1 MIVTLAG
8 HVDHGKTSIVRAL
21 TGTDTDR
28 LAEEKERGLTIDL
41 GFAYSDLGGHRI
53 GFVDVPGHHRFIHNM
68 VAGVAGMQHALLV
81 IAADDGVM
89 PQTREHL
96 QILSLLG
103 LKRGTIALSKID
115 RVSDLEVDDRRD
127 EIKTFVEDSFLETAD
142 IIAISSEDGQGIDVL
157 RNALATAAAHH
168 SSERQLPRE
177 FRLAVDRSFSTRG
190 VGTVVTGTVVEGQC
204 AVDDQ
209 LVLGSDATPV
219 RVRSLHVQNRPA
231 SKAEFGDRTAI
242 NLVGVDAEKVQ
253 RGDWITKNTV
263 RLPTSNV
270 SVQLSVLRDFPRT
283 VRHRSPVHIY
293 HATSHHLG
301 RVALLESNAADPGS
315 EQLADLLVESEM
327 HVKVGDSLII
337 RDHDLGRTMGGGL
350 VIALDEPSARRRSPA
365 RLDMLIRLRSASI
378 QQDPVASLLDMCR
391 HGPVHFDRFRRSW
404 NLTESDAERLRS
416 LPPLI
421 FKNDFVLHDE
431 YLTIQTSAFTATLK
445 EHHRLVSDS
454 EGIELESLA
463 TLVGQP
469 MDASRIV
476 LACAVVDGT
485 IKLKGGRYALA
496 HHHANV
502 PLAVIALFE
511 KVKPLLDQAQP
522 PSSGDLAKQLEIPL
536 SKLEKELRS
545 LAKFRLCIQIS
556 TNRYYLPDQIAQLT
570 QTAIDLAEHDDF
582 TVRAFRDS
590 TGVGRNIVIEIL
602 EYFDRKGFTRRSGDS
617 RQIVGTADQV
627 LT

>member
-68 VAGVAGMQHALLV
+68 VAGVASMQHALLV

-115 RVSDLEVDDRRD
+115 RVSDLEVNNRRD
-127 EIKTFVEDSFLETAD
+127 EIKTFVEGSFLETAN
-142 IIAISSEDGQGIDVL
+142 IIAVSSEDGQGIDVL
-157 RNALATAAAHH
+157 RDALATAAAQH

-219 RVRSLHVQNRPA
+219 RVRNLHVQNRPA
-231 SKAEFGDRTAI
+231 SKAAFGDRTAM

-270 SVQLSVLRDFPRT
+270 TVQLSVLRDFPRT

-365 RLDMLIRLRSASI
+365 RLDMLIRLQTASI
-378 QQDPVASLLDMCR
+378 QQDPDESLLDMCR
-391 HGPVHFDRFRRSW
+391 HRPVHFDRFRRSW
-404 NLTESDAERLRS
+404 NLTKSDAERLRN
-416 LPPLI
+416 LPPLT

-431 YLTIQTSAFTATLK
+431 YLTTQASAFTETLE

-469 MDASRIV
+469 VDASRIV
-476 LACAVVDGT
+476 LACAMDDGT

-502 PLAVIALFE
+502 PLAVVALFE

-522 PSSGDLAKQLEIPL
+522 PSSGDLAKQLGIPL
-536 SKLEKELRS
+536 SKLEKEMPS

-602 EYFDRKGFTRRSGDS
+602 EYFDRKGFTRRNGDL

>member
-21 TGTDTDR
+21 TGIDTDR

-115 RVSDLEVDDRRD
+115 RVSDLEVNNRRD
-127 EIKTFVEDSFLETAD
+127 EIKTFVEGSFLETAN
-142 IIAISSEDGQGIDVL
+142 IIAVSSEDGQGIDVL
-157 RNALATAAAHH
+157 RDTLATAAAQH

-190 VGTVVTGTVVEGQC
+190 VGTVVTGTVAEGQC

-231 SKAEFGDRTAI
+231 SKAEFGDRTAM

-270 SVQLSVLRDFPRT
+270 TVQLSVLRDFPRT

-315 EQLADLLVESEM
+315 EQLADLVVESEM

-365 RLDMLIRLRSASI
+365 RLDMLIRLRSAAI
-378 QQDPVASLLDMCR
+378 QQDPVESLLDMCR
-391 HGPVHFDRFRRSW
+391 HRPVHFDRFRRSW

-416 LPPLI
+416 LPPLT

-431 YLTIQTSAFTATLK
+431 YLTIQTSAFTATLE

-476 LACAVVDGT
+476 LACAVDDGT

-496 HHHANV
+496 DHHANV

-522 PSSGDLAKQLEIPL
+522 PSSGDLAKQLRIPL
-536 SKLEKELRS
+536 SKLEKEMPS

-556 TNRYYLPDQIAQLT
+556 TNRYYLPGQIAQLT

-602 EYFDRKGFTRRSGDS
+602 EYFDRRGFTRRNGDS

>member
-28 LAEEKERGLTIDL
+28 LVEEKERGLTIDL
-41 GFAYSDLGGHRI
+41 GFAYSDLAGHRI

-103 LKRGTIALSKID
+103 LKTGTIALSKID
-115 RVSDLEVDDRRD
+115 RVGDFEVKNRQREIRD
-127 EIKTFVEDSFLETAD
+127 FVKGSFLESAN
-142 IIAISSEDGQGIDVL
+142 IIAISSENGEGIDVL
-157 RNALATAAAHH
+157 REALANAAAQH
-168 SSERQLPRE
+168 SIEDRLPRE
-177 FRLAVDRSFSTRG
+177 FRLAVDRSFSPRG

-204 AVDDQ
+204 AVEDE

-219 RVRSLHVQNRPA
+219 RVRNLHVQNQPA
-231 SKAEFGDRTAI
+231 LTARLGDRTAM
-242 NLVGVDAEKVQ
+242 NLAGVDADQIK
-253 RGDWITKNTV
+253 RGDWITRNTV
-263 RLPTSNV
+263 RLPTTNIT
-270 SVQLSVLRDFPRT
+270 VQLSVLPDFPRK
-283 VRHRSPVHIY
+283 VRHRSPIHIY

-315 EQLADLLVESEM
+315 GQLADLLVESEM

-350 VIALDEPSARRRSPA
+350 VVALDEPNARRRGPA
-365 RLDMLIRLRSASI
+365 RLDMLTRLQLASI
-378 QQDPVASLLDMCR
+378 QLDPSKSLLALCAQR
-391 HGPVHFDRFRRSW
+391 PVHFDRFRRSW

-416 LPPLI
+416 LPPLT
-421 FKNDFVLHDE
+421 FKNDFVLHEE
-431 YLTIQTSAFTATLK
+431 YLSTQTKALTARLE

-463 TLVGQP
+463 TLIGQP
-469 MDASRIV
+469 IDASRIV
-476 LACAVVDGT
+476 LACAVDDGA
-485 IKLKGGRYALA
+485 IKLRSGRYALSGHQA
-496 HHHANV
+496 DIPA
-502 PLAVIALFE
+502 AVVALFE
-511 KVKPLLDQAQP
+511 QVKPLLDQAQP
-522 PSSGDLAKQLEIPL
+522 PSSGDLAKQLGIPL
-536 SKLEKELRS
+536 SKLEKEIPS
-545 LAKFRLCIQIS
+545 LVKFRLCIQIS

-570 QTAIDLAEHDDF
+570 QTAIDLAEHDNF

-590 TGVGRNIVIEIL
+590 TGVGRNIVVEIL

-627 LT
+627 LV

>member
-28 LAEEKERGLTIDL
+28 LVEEKERGLTIDL
-41 GFAYSDLGGHRI
+41 GFAYSDLAGHRI

-68 VAGVAGMQHALLV
+68 VAGIAGMQHALLV

-103 LKRGTIALSKID
+103 LKTGTIALSKID
-115 RVSDLEVDDRRD
+115 RVSDFEIKNRQD
-127 EIKTFVEDSFLETAD
+127 EIRDFVKGSFLETAH
-142 IIAISSEDGQGIDVL
+142 IIAISSEDAQGIDTL
-157 RNALATAAAHH
+157 REALANAAAQH
-168 SSERQLPRE
+168 SIKDQVPRE

-204 AVDDQ
+204 AVEDQ

-219 RVRSLHVQNRPA
+219 RIRSLHVQNQPSSTA
-231 SKAEFGDRTAI
+231 GLGDRTAM
-242 NLVGVDAEKVQ
+242 NLAGIDAEKIK
-253 RGDWITKNTV
+253 RGDWIVRNAV
-263 RLPTSNV
+263 RLPTRNV
-270 SVQLSVLRDFPRT
+270 TVQFSILPDFPRV

-301 RVALLESNAADPGS
+301 RVALLESNAANPGS
-315 EQLADLLVESEM
+315 GQLADLLVESDM

-350 VIALDEPSARRRSPA
+350 VIALDEPEARRRSPA
-365 RLDMLIRLRSASI
+365 RLDMLTRLQSASV
-378 QQDPVASLLDMCR
+378 QLDPSKSLLALCAQR
-391 HGPVHFDRFRRSW
+391 PVHFERFRRSW
-404 NLTESDAERLRS
+404 NLIDADAERLRS
-416 LPPLI
+416 LPLLT

-431 YLTIQTSAFTATLK
+431 YLSTQTMALTARLE

-463 TLVGQP
+463 TLIGQP
-469 MDASRIV
+469 IDASRIV
-476 LACAVVDGT
+476 LACAVDAGA
-485 IKLKGGRYALA
+485 IKLKSGRYALA
-496 HHHANV
+496 DHQADIPPGV
-502 PLAVIALFE
+502 VALFE
-511 KVKPLLDQAQP
+511 KVKPLLEKTQP
-522 PSSGDLAKQLEIPL
+522 PSLGDLAKQLEVPL
-536 SKLEKELRS
+536 SKLEKEMPS
-545 LAKFRLCIQIS
+545 LVKFRLCIQIS

-570 QTAIDLAEHDDF
+570 QTAIDLAEHNDF

-602 EYFDRKGFTRRSGDS
+602 EYFDRKGFTQRIGDS
-617 RQIVGTADQV
+617 RQIVGTVDQV
-627 LT
+627 LV

>member
-21 TGTDTDR
+21 TGIDTDR

-115 RVSDLEVDDRRD
+115 RVSDLEVNNRRD
-127 EIKTFVEDSFLETAD
+127 EIKTFVEGSFLETAN
-142 IIAISSEDGQGIDVL
+142 IIAVSSEDGQGIDVL
-157 RNALATAAAHH
+157 RDTLTTAAAQH
-168 SSERQLPRE
+168 SFERQLPRE

-231 SKAEFGDRTAI
+231 SKAEFGDRTAM

-253 RGDWITKNTV
+253 RGDWITKNTA

-270 SVQLSVLRDFPRT
+270 TVQLSVLRDFPRT

-365 RLDMLIRLRSASI
+365 RLDMLIRLQTASI
-378 QQDPVASLLDMCR
+378 QQDPDESLLGMCR
-391 HGPVHFDRFRRSW
+391 HRPVHFDRFRRSW

-416 LPPLI
+416 LPP
-421 FKNDFVLHDE
+421 
-431 YLTIQTSAFTATLK
+431 
-445 EHHRLVSDS
+445 
-454 EGIELESLA
+454 
-463 TLVGQP
+463 
-469 MDASRIV
+469 
-476 LACAVVDGT
+476 
-485 IKLKGGRYALA
+485 
-496 HHHANV
+496 
-502 PLAVIALFE
+502 
-511 KVKPLLDQAQP
+511 
-522 PSSGDLAKQLEIPL
+522 
-536 SKLEKELRS
+536 
-545 LAKFRLCIQIS
+545 
-556 TNRYYLPDQIAQLT
+556 
-570 QTAIDLAEHDDF
+570 
-582 TVRAFRDS
+582 
-590 TGVGRNIVIEIL
+590 
-602 EYFDRKGFTRRSGDS
+602 
-617 RQIVGTADQV
+617 
-627 LT
+627 

>member
-8 HVDHGKTSIVRAL
+8 HVDHGKTSIVRTL
-21 TGTDTDR
+21 TGTETDR

-41 GFAYSDLGGHRI
+41 GFAYSDLAGHRI

-103 LKRGTIALSKID
+103 LKNGTIALSKID
-115 RVSDLEVDDRRD
+115 RVSDLDITNRQE
-127 EIKTFVEDSFLETAD
+127 EIRTFVKGSFLETAD
-142 IIAISSEDGQGIDVL
+142 IIAVSSEDGEGIDAL
-157 RNALATAAAHH
+157 RDALAHAAMQH
-168 SSERQLPRE
+168 SNEHQLPRE
-177 FRLAVDRSFSTRG
+177 FRLAVDRSFSARG
-190 VGTVVTGTVVEGQC
+190 VGTVVTGTVVEGTC

-219 RVRSLHVQNRPA
+219 RVRNLHVQNQPA
-231 SKAEFGDRTAI
+231 LTAEIGDRAAM
-242 NLVGVDAEKVQ
+242 NLAGVDAEKIE
-253 RGDWITKNTV
+253 RGDWVTKNSA
-263 RLPTSNV
+263 RLLTSNV
-270 SVQLSVLRDFPRT
+270 TVQLSVLADFPRK

-301 RVALLESNAADPGS
+301 RVALLESNAADPES

-337 RDHDLGRTMGGGL
+337 RDHDLGRTMGGGR
-350 VIALDEPSARRRSPA
+350 VVALDEPNARRRSPA
-365 RLDMLIRLRSASI
+365 RLSMLRRLQLASI
-378 QQDPVASLLDMCR
+378 QNDPAESLLALCGHR
-391 HGPVHFDRFRRSW
+391 PVHFDRFRRSW
-404 NLTESDAERLRS
+404 NLTDSDGQSLRS
-416 LPPLI
+416 LPLLT

-431 YLTIQTSAFTATLK
+431 YLAKQTRAFITRLE

-469 MDASRIV
+469 IDASRIV
-476 LACAVVDGT
+476 LACALDDGT

-496 HHHANV
+496 DHQADV
-502 PLAVIALFE
+502 PPAVVALFD

-522 PSSGDLAKQLEIPL
+522 PSSGDLAKQLGIPL
-536 SKLEKELRS
+536 SKLEKEMPS
-545 LAKFRLCIQIS
+545 LVKFRLCLQIS

-602 EYFDRKGFTRRSGDS
+602 EYFDRKGFTRRNGDV

-627 LT
+627 LV

>member
-8 HVDHGKTSIVRAL
+8 HVDHGKTSIVHAL

-68 VAGVAGMQHALLV
+68 VAGVASMQHALLV

-115 RVSDLEVDDRRD
+115 RVSDLEVNNRRD
-127 EIKTFVEDSFLETAD
+127 EIKTFVEGSFLETAN
-142 IIAISSEDGQGIDVL
+142 IIAVSSEDGQGIDVL
-157 RNALATAAAHH
+157 RDALATAAAQH

-219 RVRSLHVQNRPA
+219 RVRNLHVQNRPA
-231 SKAEFGDRTAI
+231 SKAEFGDRTAM

-270 SVQLSVLRDFPRT
+270 TIQLSVLRDFPRT

-365 RLDMLIRLRSASI
+365 RLDMLIRLQSASI
-378 QQDPVASLLDMCR
+378 QQDPDESLLDMCR
-391 HGPVHFDRFRRSW
+391 HRPVHFDRFRRSW
-404 NLTESDAERLRS
+404 NLTKSDAERLRN
-416 LPPLI
+416 LPPLT

-431 YLTIQTSAFTATLK
+431 YLTTQTSAFTETLE
-445 EHHRLVSDS
+445 EHHRRVSDS

-476 LACAVVDGT
+476 LACAVDDGT

-502 PLAVIALFE
+502 PLAVVALFE
-511 KVKPLLDQAQP
+511 KVQPLLDQTQP
-522 PSSGDLAKQLEIPL
+522 PSSGDLAKQLGIPL
-536 SKLEKELRS
+536 SKLEKEMPS

-556 TNRYYLPDQIAQLT
+556 TNRYYLPDQIAQST

-602 EYFDRKGFTRRSGDS
+602 EYFDRKGFTRRNGDL

>member
-115 RVSDLEVDDRRD
+115 RVSDLEVNDRRD

-378 QQDPVASLLDMCR
+378 QQDPIASLLDMCR

-416 LPPLI
+416 LPPLT

-431 YLTIQTSAFTATLK
+431 YLTIQTSAFTATLE

-536 SKLEKELRS
+536 SKLEKELPS

-617 RQIVGTADQV
+617 RQIVGTVDQV

>member
-8 HVDHGKTSIVRAL
+8 HVDHGKTSIVHAL

-68 VAGVAGMQHALLV
+68 VAGVASMQHALLV

-96 QILSLLG
+96 QILSLLR

-115 RVSDLEVDDRRD
+115 RVSDLEVNNRRD
-127 EIKTFVEDSFLETAD
+127 EIKTFVEGSFLETAN
-142 IIAISSEDGQGIDVL
+142 IIAVSSEDGEGIDVL
-157 RNALATAAAHH
+157 RDALATAAAQH

-219 RVRSLHVQNRPA
+219 RVRNLYVQNRPA
-231 SKAEFGDRTAI
+231 SKAEFGDRTAM

-270 SVQLSVLRDFPRT
+270 TIQLSVLRDFPRT
-283 VRHRSPVHIY
+283 VPHRSPVHIY

-365 RLDMLIRLRSASI
+365 RLDMLIRLQSASI
-378 QQDPVASLLDMCR
+378 QQDPDESLLDMCR
-391 HGPVHFDRFRRSW
+391 HRPVHFDRFRRSW
-404 NLTESDAERLRS
+404 NLTKSDAERLRN
-416 LPPLI
+416 LPPLT

-431 YLTIQTSAFTATLK
+431 YLTTQTSAFTETLE
-445 EHHRLVSDS
+445 EHHRRVSDS

-476 LACAVVDGT
+476 LACAVDDGT

-502 PLAVIALFE
+502 PLAVVALFE
-511 KVKPLLDQAQP
+511 KVQPLLDQTQP
-522 PSSGDLAKQLEIPL
+522 PSSGDLAKQLGIPL
-536 SKLEKELRS
+536 SKLEKEMPS

-602 EYFDRKGFTRRSGDS
+602 EYFDRKGFTRRNGDS

>member
-68 VAGVAGMQHALLV
+68 VAGVASMQHALLV

-103 LKRGTIALSKID
+103 LKSGTIALSKID
-115 RVSDLEVDDRRD
+115 RVSDLEVNNRRD
-127 EIKTFVEDSFLETAD
+127 EIKTFVEGSFLETAN
-142 IIAISSEDGQGIDVL
+142 IIAVSSEDGQGIDVL
-157 RNALATAAAHH
+157 RDALATAAAQH

-219 RVRSLHVQNRPA
+219 RVRNLHVQNRPA
-231 SKAEFGDRTAI
+231 SKAAFGDRTAM

-253 RGDWITKNTV
+253 RGDWITKNTA

-270 SVQLSVLRDFPRT
+270 TVQLSVLRDFPRT

-365 RLDMLIRLRSASI
+365 RLDMLIRLQTASI
-378 QQDPVASLLDMCR
+378 QQDPDESLLDMCR
-391 HGPVHFDRFRRSW
+391 HRPVHFDRFRRSW
-404 NLTESDAERLRS
+404 NLTKSDAERLRN
-416 LPPLI
+416 LPPLT

-431 YLTIQTSAFTATLK
+431 YLTTQASAFTETLE

-469 MDASRIV
+469 VDASRIV
-476 LACAVVDGT
+476 LACAVDDGT

-502 PLAVIALFE
+502 PLSVVALFE

-522 PSSGDLAKQLEIPL
+522 PSSGDLAKQLGIPL
-536 SKLEKELRS
+536 SKLEKEMPS

-602 EYFDRKGFTRRSGDS
+602 EYFDRKGFTRRNGDL

>member
-115 RVSDLEVDDRRD
+115 RVSDLEVNNRRD
-127 EIKTFVEDSFLETAD
+127 EIKTFVEGSFLETAN
-142 IIAISSEDGQGIDVL
+142 IIAVSSEDGQGIDVL
-157 RNALATAAAHH
+157 RDTLATAAAQH

-231 SKAEFGDRTAI
+231 SKAEFGDRTAM

-270 SVQLSVLRDFPRT
+270 TVQLSVLRDFPRT
-283 VRHRSPVHIY
+283 VPHRSPVHIY

-301 RVALLESNAADPGS
+301 RVALLESNSADPGS

-378 QQDPVASLLDMCR
+378 QQDPVESLLDMCR
-391 HGPVHFDRFRRSW
+391 HRPVHFDRFRRSW

-416 LPPLI
+416 LPPLT

-431 YLTIQTSAFTATLK
+431 YLTTQASAFTETLE
-445 EHHRLVSDS
+445 EHHRQLSDS

-469 MDASRIV
+469 VDASRIV
-476 LACAVVDGT
+476 LACAVDDGT

-496 HHHANV
+496 DHHANV

-522 PSSGDLAKQLEIPL
+522 PSSGDLAKQLRIPL
-536 SKLEKELRS
+536 SKLEKEMPS

-602 EYFDRKGFTRRSGDS
+602 EYFDRKGFTRRNGDL

>member
-115 RVSDLEVDDRRD
+115 RVSDLEVNDRRD

-142 IIAISSEDGQGIDVL
+142 IIAISSVDGQGIDVL
-157 RNALATAAAHH
+157 RDTLATAAAHH

-315 EQLADLLVESEM
+315 EQLADLLVESEL

-378 QQDPVASLLDMCR
+378 QQDPIASLLDMCR

-416 LPPLI
+416 LPPLT

-431 YLTIQTSAFTATLK
+431 YLTIQTSAFTATLE

-522 PSSGDLAKQLEIPL
+522 PSSGDLAKQLGIPL
-536 SKLEKELRS
+536 SKLEKELPS

>member
-1 MIVTLAG
+1 M
-8 HVDHGKTSIVRAL
+8 
-21 TGTDTDR
+21 
-28 LAEEKERGLTIDL
+28 
-41 GFAYSDLGGHRI
+41 
-53 GFVDVPGHHRFIHNM
+53 
-68 VAGVAGMQHALLV
+68 
-81 IAADDGVM
+81 
-89 PQTREHL
+89 
-96 QILSLLG
+96 
-103 LKRGTIALSKID
+103 
-115 RVSDLEVDDRRD
+115 
-127 EIKTFVEDSFLETAD
+127 
-142 IIAISSEDGQGIDVL
+142 
-157 RNALATAAAHH
+157 
-168 SSERQLPRE
+168 
-177 FRLAVDRSFSTRG
+177 
-190 VGTVVTGTVVEGQC
+190 
-204 AVDDQ
+204 
-209 LVLGSDATPV
+209 
-219 RVRSLHVQNRPA
+219 
-231 SKAEFGDRTAI
+231 

-270 SVQLSVLRDFPRT
+270 TVQLSVVRDFPRT
-283 VRHRSPVHIY
+283 VLHRSPVHIY

-315 EQLADLLVESEM
+315 EQLADLVVESEM

-365 RLDMLIRLRSASI
+365 RLDMLIRLRSAAI
-378 QQDPVASLLDMCR
+378 QQDPVESLLDMCR
-391 HGPVHFDRFRRSW
+391 HRPVHFDRFRRSW

-416 LPPLI
+416 LPPLT

-431 YLTIQTSAFTATLK
+431 YLTIQTSAFTATLE

-476 LACAVVDGT
+476 LACAVDDGT

-496 HHHANV
+496 DHHANV

-522 PSSGDLAKQLEIPL
+522 PSSGDLAKQLRIPL
-536 SKLEKELRS
+536 SKLEKEMPS

-602 EYFDRKGFTRRSGDS
+602 EYFDRRGFTRRNGDS